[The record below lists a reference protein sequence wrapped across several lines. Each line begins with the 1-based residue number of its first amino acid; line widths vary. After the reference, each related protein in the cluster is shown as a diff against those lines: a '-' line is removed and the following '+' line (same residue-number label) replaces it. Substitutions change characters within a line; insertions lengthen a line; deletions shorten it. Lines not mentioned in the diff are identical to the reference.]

1 MIYPSL
7 LSPSG
12 GVLVRYIRGQREGDP
27 ERINQTPWARCWKGV
42 PGRRRGVVVV
52 VVVVVSFRFVPA
64 LPLPGGKDEQDLGRN
79 MVGGRSLRSWIEGV
93 FAAWCANGYLF
104 PRAGG

>member
-1 MIYPSL
+1 M
-7 LSPSG
+7 
-12 GVLVRYIRGQREGDP
+12 VRERGIP
-27 ERINQTPWARCWKGV
+27 ERINRNSLGARVEGGAWATPRC
-42 PGRRRGVVVV
+42 RR
-52 VVVVVSFRFVPA
+52 VVSSSAFRFVPA

-104 PRAGG
+104 PPGGVPN

>member
-1 MIYPSL
+1 M
-7 LSPSG
+7 
-12 GVLVRYIRGQREGDP
+12 VRERGIP
-27 ERINQTPWARCWKGV
+27 ERINRNSLGAMVEGGAWATPRC
-42 PGRRRGVVVV
+42 RVVSSS
-52 VVVVVSFRFVPA
+52 SFRFVPA

-104 PRAGG
+104 PPGGVPN